1 MRLSRSRTVTE
12 IWVMGYVR
20 PLTGDGPGSAP
31 GCGYT
36 LAGLTKSMAWPLP
49 DSMRQPNCSSVS
61 R

>member
-1 MRLSRSRTVTE
+1 MLLSSSRTVSET
-12 IWVMGYVR
+12 WVIGYAM

-36 LAGLTKSMAWPLP
+36 WAGLTKSMACPLP
-49 DSMRQPNCSSVS
+49 DSMRQPNRYSVS